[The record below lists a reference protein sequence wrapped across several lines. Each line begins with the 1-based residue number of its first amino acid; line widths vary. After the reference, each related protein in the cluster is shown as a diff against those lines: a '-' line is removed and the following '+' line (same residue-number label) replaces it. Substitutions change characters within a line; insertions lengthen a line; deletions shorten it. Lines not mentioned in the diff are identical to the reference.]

1 MTDIRN
7 ANAGAMDCI
16 NEYYDELNYLS
27 DLFSIENDNSIFYVK
42 NEANYTDLS
51 EVSIILGE
59 RFKVDTRGR
68 LPVLKYFNKI

>member
-1 MTDIRN
+1 MID
-7 ANAGAMDCI
+7 ANVSVGITSTI

-27 DLFSIENDNSIFYVK
+27 DLFTIENDTSMFYIAK
-42 NEANYTDLS
+42 EANYTDLS
-51 EVSIILGE
+51 DVSIIIGE